1 MVTKKGLT
9 TSRQRI
15 RHHGGMRSS
24 TGRRAAVLAA
34 AAIVGLTAACGAGA
48 PLTNAVGGPAPS
60 AAVPQQLQ
68 QSTLV
73 VPDALKGE
81 FDPHQVLIPAG
92 WTMSVWAA
100 VPDARLAA
108 WTPDGALLVSR
119 PGEGQVVRLTPDGAT
134 ATSTV
139 LLDGLTQP
147 HGLAID
153 GTTLYVA
160 ESDRIQAYTYA
171 AGAAT
176 APRVVAGGL
185 PDSKSSAL
193 GGQYAHALK
202 SVAVGPDH
210 ALYFSIGS
218 SDNISADDRDA
229 TPERASIMRVPPGGG
244 PPEVFARGVRNGT
257 GLAVA
262 PDGAVWTAV
271 NNRDNVA
278 YPFDAPFGDARESS
292 QGEVIVDYVND
303 HPAEELA
310 KLTPG
315 RDLGWPYC
323 NPDPDVRPGMA
334 GTALEYTNPPFVN
347 DIETNAGGT
356 KLNCAALP
364 RIEQGLGAHSAPLG
378 MSFTAGLPAPY
389 DQGAL
394 VGVHGSWN
402 RTPPRAPE
410 VSYFPMTGGTLGP
423 QRTLV
428 GGFQDASG
436 DRWGR
441 PVAAVVGPDGA
452 VYITDDDAD
461 AVYRLAPPGR

>member
-1 MVTKKGLT
+1 
-9 TSRQRI
+9 
-15 RHHGGMRSS
+15 MRSS
-24 TGRRAAVLAA
+24 TGRRAAALAA
-34 AAIVGLTAACGAGA
+34 VAILGCTAACGAGSPFSA
-48 PLTNAVGGPAPS
+48 SGGPAPS
-60 AAVPQQLQ
+60 AAVPQDLQ
-68 QSTLV
+68 PATLI
-73 VPDALKGE
+73 VPDVLKGKFE
-81 FDPHQVLIPAG
+81 PHQVLIPAG

-119 PGEGQVVRLTPDGAT
+119 PGEGQVVRLTPNGNT

-139 LLDGLTQP
+139 LLDGLIQP
-147 HGLAID
+147 HGLAFD

-160 ESDRIQAYTYA
+160 ESDKIRAYTYA

-176 APRVVAGGL
+176 DQRIVADGL
-185 PDSKSSAL
+185 PDAKSPEL

-202 SVAVGPDH
+202 SVIVGPDH
-210 ALYFSIGS
+210 ALYLSIGS
-218 SDNISADDRDA
+218 SGNTSADDRDA
-229 TPERASIMRVPPGGG
+229 TPQRASIMRIPPGGG
-244 PPEVFARGVRNGT
+244 PPTVFARGVRNGT
-257 GLAVA
+257 GLAIA
-262 PDGAVWTAV
+262 PDGSVWTAV
-271 NNRDNVA
+271 NNRDNIA
-278 YPFDAPFGDARESS
+278 YPFDAAFGDAKESS
-292 QGEVIVDYVND
+292 QGEVIDGYVND

-310 KLTPG
+310 KLTAG

-323 NPDPDVRPGMA
+323 NPDPDVHSGMA
-334 GTALEYTNPPFVN
+334 ATTFEYTTPPFVN
-347 DIETNAGGT
+347 DIQTNSGGT
-356 KLNCAALP
+356 KLDCASLP
-364 RIEQGLGAHSAPLG
+364 RIEQGIGAHSAPLG
-378 MSFTAGLPAPY
+378 LTFTAGLPAPY

-394 VGVHGSWN
+394 VGIHGSWN

-410 VSYFPMTGGTLGP
+410 VSYFPWANGTLGP

>member
-1 MVTKKGLT
+1 
-9 TSRQRI
+9 
-15 RHHGGMRSS
+15 
-24 TGRRAAVLAA
+24 
-34 AAIVGLTAACGAGA
+34 
-48 PLTNAVGGPAPS
+48 
-60 AAVPQQLQ
+60 
-68 QSTLV
+68 
-73 VPDALKGE
+73 
-81 FDPHQVLIPAG
+81 
-92 WTMSVWAA
+92 
-100 VPDARLAA
+100 
-108 WTPDGALLVSR
+108 VSR
-119 PGEGQVVRLTPDGAT
+119 PGEGQVVRLTPNGAT
-134 ATSTV
+134 ASSTV

-147 HGLAID
+147 HGLAFD
-153 GTTLYVA
+153 GATLYVA
-160 ESDRIQAYTYA
+160 ESNRIQAYTYA
-171 AGAAT
+171 EGAAT
-176 APRVVAGGL
+176 GPRLVVDGL
-185 PDSKSSAL
+185 PDSKSNLL

-218 SDNISADDRDA
+218 SDNISAEDRDA
-229 TPERASIMRVPPGGG
+229 RPERASIMRIPPGGG

-271 NNRDNVA
+271 NNRDNIE
-278 YPFDAPFGDARESS
+278 YPFDAPYGDARESS

-315 RDLGWPYC
+315 RDLGWPFC
-323 NPDPDVRPGMA
+323 NPDPDARPGMA

-347 DIETNAGGT
+347 DIETNPGGT
-356 KLNCAALP
+356 KLDCAGLP

-389 DQGAL
+389 DKGAL

-402 RTPPRAPE
+402 REPPRAPE
-410 VSYFPMTGGTLGP
+410 VSYFPWTNGTLGS

-428 GGFQDASG
+428 GGFQDESG

-452 VYITDDDAD
+452 VYITDDQAD

>member
-1 MVTKKGLT
+1 MPSSIG
-9 TSRQRI
+9 RQAALL
-15 RHHGGMRSS
+15 
-24 TGRRAAVLAA
+24 AAVVT
-34 AAIVGLTAACGAGA
+34 VGVTTACAAGA
-48 PLTNAVGGPAPS
+48 PPANPPS
-60 AAVPQQLQ
+60 SSAPPATAAAPQQLQ
-68 QSTLV
+68 PSTLV

-92 WTMSVWAA
+92 WSMSVWAA

-119 PGEGQVVRLTPDGAT
+119 PGEGEVVRLAPGGGGT

-139 LLDGLTQP
+139 LLQGLTQP
-147 HGLAID
+147 HGLAFD
-153 GTTLYVA
+153 GATLYVA
-160 ESDRIQAYTYA
+160 ESNRIQAYNYVE
-171 AGAAT
+171 GAAT
-176 APRVVAGGL
+176 GPRPVVDGL
-185 PDSKSSAL
+185 PDSKSNLL

-218 SDNISADDRDA
+218 SDNISAEDRDA
-229 TPERASIMRVPPGGG
+229 RPERASIMRIPPGGG

-271 NNRDNVA
+271 NNRDNIE
-278 YPFDAPFGDARESS
+278 YPFDAPYGDARESS

-323 NPDPDVRPGMA
+323 NPDPDVRPGLA
-334 GTALEYTNPPFVN
+334 GTELEYTNAPFVN
-347 DIETNAGGT
+347 DIETNPGGVN
-356 KLNCAALP
+356 LNCAGLP

-389 DQGAL
+389 DKGAL

-402 RTPPRAPE
+402 RKPPRAPE
-410 VSYFPMTGGTLGP
+410 VSYFPWTDGTLGP

-428 GGFQDASG
+428 GGFQDESG

-452 VYITDDDAD
+452 VYITDDHAD